1 MKSKL
6 QIQAPAAIL
15 FLALSL
21 AVAQAQTAQT
31 APSNAPAVNP
41 ATALPAGG
49 GSSITP
55 DFNPFIVPVAPP
67 APQWIDPNWSDPD
80 IVLTNVDYDG
90 LPLSEVARNL
100 RERFKDNFDILPMPK
115 TFGKDWD
122 GETIHLQ
129 LKNVRASEIFNAMNL
144 VFENDRTPLRW
155 ELKSIKAHQA
165 TDQHV
170 HRWVQL
176 RVLPEVALRDI
187 PQIKP
192 PETHRMV
199 YFVGN
204 LVGDEKSGGMT
215 MAQLTKT
222 ILKIWP
228 TELGNQPDSI
238 LQFHEDAQLLVVNGT
253 REQLDFIQQTLH
265 ALQQKVEWEHLK
277 PASAGSGS
285 KTDKPKSDLKSGA
298 DGAK

>member
-15 FLALSL
+15 FLLLSL
-21 AVAQAQTAQT
+21 AVAPAQTF
-31 APSNAPAVNP
+31 PSNAPAVNP
-41 ATALPAGG
+41 ATGPGG
-49 GSSITP
+49 GGARSTQTIDLNTGL
-55 DFNPFIVPVAPP
+55 PVAPP

-115 TFGKDWD
+115 TFGKDW
-122 GETIHLQ
+122 GVETIRLQ
-129 LKNVRASEIFNAMNL
+129 LKNVRASETFNAMNL

-155 ELKSIKAHQA
+155 ELRSSLIKAHQA
-165 TDQHV
+165 ADQHV

-176 RVLPEVALRDI
+176 RVLPEAAPTDI

-215 MAQLTKT
+215 MAQLTQT
-222 ILKIWP
+222 IFKIWP
-228 TELGNQPDSI
+228 REMGNQPDHI

-265 ALQQKVEWEHLK
+265 ALQQKMELEHLK
-277 PASAGSGS
+277 QASAGSDS
-285 KTDKPKSDLKSGA
+285 KTDKPQSDLKSGA